1 MDYMCLFKHAY
12 TLKPGNHLG
21 YHYLLSWSTLIF
33 MWHLFFFITVIVE
46 NSDSKG
52 YSIIKI
58 NVAWFIYKTTNLP
71 LARHFAG
78 SGKMLTIARFPVKC
92 GISCDTLWGH
102 CSTPG
107 LTHNLEIVVHFF
119 VFIRQ
124 LNGMTIGGIKMV
136 KGQVE
141 PGSLSLHGRSIQNA

>member
-1 MDYMCLFKHAY
+1 MGYMCLFKHAY
-12 TLKPGNHLG
+12 ILKPGNHLG

-33 MWHLFFFITVIVE
+33 MWHLIFITVIVE

-58 NVAWFIYKTTNLP
+58 NVAWFICKTTNP
-71 LARHFAG
+71 PWASHFAG
-78 SGKMLTIARFPVKC
+78 SVKMLTIARFPVKS

-107 LTHNLEIVVHFF
+107 LTHNLEIVAHFF
-119 VFIRQ
+119 FFINE
-124 LNGMTIGGIKMV
+124 LNGMTIGDIKMV
-136 KGQVE
+136 EGQME
-141 PGSLSLHGRSIQNA
+141 PGSLSLHGKSIQNA